1 MTLKWI
7 YPPARRALGFKNPA
21 PSPKG
26 FEMTER
32 IASHATDALLTTP
45 LAVSGGK
52 GLLAAARW
60 PVSLAAARSLTQLAS
75 ETQVDGCAAA
85 LTQLRHYHQRYKVC
99 QEHLKVPHVIHEGIV
114 QRFCQQCSR
123 FHAITEFEGDKRS
136 CRAQL
141 QRHNARR
148 RRKAAERSKAR
159 ASAPGGASP
168 GGASPG
174 DPSEYRRRSTGENRA
189 SDAIG
194 VGDSQRPIRSQR
206 LAARAAARSF
216 ARATGEASPDD
227 SDGDVEESVSA
238 TSAPSNLGGT
248 RSVPEPGAAARAAAP
263 SPGPLLLEVRPH
275 TTACDTLD
283 LHTRRH
289 LHTAPCLH
297 TV

>member
-1 MTLKWI
+1 M
-7 YPPARRALGFKNPA
+7 
-21 PSPKG
+21 
-26 FEMTER
+26 
-32 IASHATDALLTTP
+32 
-45 LAVSGGK
+45 
-52 GLLAAARW
+52 
-60 PVSLAAARSLTQLAS
+60 
-75 ETQVDGCAAA
+75 DGCAAD

-159 ASAPGGASP
+159 ASAPGAPSP
-168 GGASPG
+168 DGSGGGSPG

-189 SDAIG
+189 TDAIG
-194 VGDSQRPIRSQR
+194 IGDCRRPIRSQR

-216 ARATGEASPDD
+216 ARAAGEASPDD
-227 SDGDVEESVSA
+227 SDGDVDESISA

-248 RSVPEPGAAARAAAP
+248 RGVPESGAAARAAAP
-263 SPGPLLLEVRPH
+263 SPGPLLLEVR
-275 TTACDTLD
+275 
-283 LHTRRH
+283 LHTIIW
-289 LHTAPCLH
+289 LHWVLH
-297 TV
+297 YTCMLMCRCTLYLCMNAA